1 MYLLRA
7 CPGGRTVPTTV
18 PSVAAFFFVESAM
31 EPLVARPLRAGA
43 HSCFPPA
50 RAPKSPAPLTHNLRA
65 ERVEELTHR
74 SGIHP
79 KFRPHALQVTR
90 TQAQRC

>member
-1 MYLLRA
+1 MYLPRA
-7 CPGGRTVPTTV
+7 CPVDV
-18 PSVAAFFFVESAM
+18 PSQQLYRLLLPFFFESAM